1 MRKLPN
7 KAAADDS
14 GPHARTAAYSLSA
27 PTPHRRSNRKRAQWY
42 GRWGITDADKPN
54 TDKDAAGGSRFDY
67 TLGLGTFV
75 HDFVHR
81 RRAYRGFSGSC
92 VRISSISYVE

>member
-67 TLGLGTFV
+67 TLGLQTFV

-81 RRAYRGFSGSC
+81 KRAYSGLCGSC
-92 VRISSISYVE
+92 VRMFAISYVE

>member
-67 TLGLGTFV
+67 SLGFKLLYMILYIGGGHTAGCAVPAFV
-75 HDFVHR
+75 
-81 RRAYRGFSGSC
+81 C
-92 VRISSISYVE
+92 LQ